1 LSDAQRNP
9 IKSKKPAS
17 LMVKQIHKRTPQEK
31 EKIILDIK
39 KLGVTIGCKKYG
51 ISKTQYYNWL
61 NRYVASGL

>member
-1 LSDAQRNP
+1 
-9 IKSKKPAS
+9 
-17 LMVKQIHKRTPQEK
+17 MVKQIHKRTPQEK